1 MPTAIAVT
9 SPDLVL
15 PSPDRHTP
23 GAVALRAATGA
34 PLAESLGEIH
44 ALLEQHGYLV
54 VLYPNSADPES
65 IRRVY
70 TARAALEADRMTLV
84 GLDLPPMG
92 VALLTLQLR
101 QLSSCD
107 FTPGVLA
114 SAARLLAHYIH
125 AGAVLGSV
133 AKLDRVPVS
142 LKAHAKSWMPGAQ
155 FAVQAHPTPQLVRVG
170 PEATLTGPE
179 FATRLYLAHGGQ
191 PSVWLGEV
199 LARGWQVQSVTEV
212 PLPADSARWWGTGKL
227 TEFAAGIPDIS
238 VLYQL
243 VSSVRREQCHWCG
256 LELLGDRCGFCGSP
270 LLPMEQRVARPAG
283 APRGARGAEDG
294 TGRGLPAA
302 RAPAGALLAAAAP
315 SGAPGAPG
323 TQEVGARASDLRPAD
338 TPRPAEAL
346 RPSGTRPVE
355 PAAARPPGP
364 AAPATGSPP

>member
-1 MPTAIAVT
+1 MATAIAVT

-34 PLAESLGEIH
+34 PLAESLEELH
-44 ALLEQHGYLV
+44 ALLEQHGYVV
-54 VLYPNSADPES
+54 VLYPTSADPEAV
-65 IRRVY
+65 RRVR
-70 TARAALEADRMTLV
+70 TARAVLEADRITLV
-84 GLDLPPMG
+84 GLDLPPLG

-114 SAARLLAHYIH
+114 SAARLLAHYVH

-133 AKLDRVPVS
+133 ARLDRVPVS
-142 LKAHAKSWMPGAQ
+142 LTSHARSWMPGTQ
-155 FAVQAHPTPQLVRVG
+155 FAVQAHPRLQIVRVG
-170 PEATLTGPE
+170 PEATLTGPD

-191 PSVWLGEV
+191 PSAWLGEV
-199 LARGWQVQSVTEV
+199 LAGGWQVQSVTEV
-212 PLPADSARWWGTGKL
+212 PLPADSARWWGTSKL

-270 LLPMEQRVARPAG
+270 LFPADQRPLRTHSAPRADAPRTLPMG
-283 APRGARGAEDG
+283 
-294 TGRGLPAA
+294 
-302 RAPAGALLAAAAP
+302 RAPAPALAP
-315 SGAPGAPG
+315 
-323 TQEVGARASDLRPAD
+323 VGGQQPPHTHLTPARISVNGD
-338 TPRPAEAL
+338 
-346 RPSGTRPVE
+346 
-355 PAAARPPGP
+355 
-364 AAPATGSPP
+364 